1 MTSQLEDKHAIE
13 ELIARYNQSLDGG
26 DYAQWVAC
34 WADDAVLDGIGKL
47 LTGKAQIQAFA
58 DQYEST
64 TRSRINGLKHYTV
77 NILYTVTGDKA
88 TCSSYLQL
96 VSATDKGRGHAVSP
110 QTVLPVHT
118 AIIPHQSPATA
129 HSTGCG
135 ELLLRHLQ
143 LIPGIQIQSCRCGT
157 VANGSLAFRLET
169 SGAQPPSP

>member
-88 TCSSYLQL
+88 TSSSYLQL
-96 VSATDKGRGHAVSP
+96 VSATDKSVKIIFTGRYEDDLKRVNGQWQFARRKLHQDMP
-110 QTVLPVHT
+110 PV
-118 AIIPHQSPATA
+118 
-129 HSTGCG
+129 
-135 ELLLRHLQ
+135 
-143 LIPGIQIQSCRCGT
+143 
-157 VANGSLAFRLET
+157 
-169 SGAQPPSP
+169 